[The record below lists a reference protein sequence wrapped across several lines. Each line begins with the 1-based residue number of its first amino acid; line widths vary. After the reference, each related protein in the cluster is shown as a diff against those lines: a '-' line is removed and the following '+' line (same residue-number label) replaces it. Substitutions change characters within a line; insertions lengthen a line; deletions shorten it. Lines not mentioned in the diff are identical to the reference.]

1 MIYFIKCS
9 ATFPVLNNIYRE
21 VSRMNLL
28 WLLLLPHSLFSPAC
42 IWSHFEVCLRSLTCN
57 TKAAG
62 GLSSRLR
69 TSPELLQWKLL
80 LGPGYLIGSYKYSLA
95 SWQKTRL
102 FLLSGEPT
110 PVYLSTSKHFKIPHR
125 YDHKDFPLFHWQ
137 KLWAFL
143 VTLLMAKLG
152 GQSLKTAAR
161 IKVFFL
167 STIFL
172 WPLQSSSGSLRV

>member
-62 GLSSRLR
+62 GFSSRLR

-110 PVYLSTSKHFKIPHR
+110 PVYLSISNTLRFRIDTTTKT
-125 YDHKDFPLFHWQ
+125 FPFFTDRSSEPFLLLF
-137 KLWAFL
+137 
-143 VTLLMAKLG
+143 
-152 GQSLKTAAR
+152 
-161 IKVFFL
+161 
-167 STIFL
+167 
-172 WPLQSSSGSLRV
+172 